1 MKLRLVAKSRISTFI
16 KVIIVLHS
24 NIHPLYEPLS
34 LSVDALVFTSDIA
47 PVNLFTPLAQ
57 QPWAIWLDSGDSEHI
72 DVCFDILVWQPEAT
86 LCTYGNK
93 THICYNNSSAADKVS
108 STRVLKST
116 VASAA
121 DPLALLEK
129 IQAQL
134 IAPIKASEDNLP
146 FLGGAVGYFSY
157 DLGRRF
163 EKLPTQAEQDIT
175 LPEMAVGIYSQ
186 AIIFDHKSGQ
196 YFLVCPPEK
205 RLTLEKYIQ
214 SLVSEQIKDEQP
226 SFILTSSWQSNMD
239 KASYTEKFERVQ
251 QYLLSGDCYQINLAQ
266 RFNASYQG
274 DEFQAYC
281 ALRTENKA
289 PFSAFMRLDKA
300 SILSL
305 SPERFLQSKHNKVQ
319 SKPIKGTMPR
329 STDKKQDVANAE
341 ILANSTKDRAE
352 NLMIVDLLRND
363 LSKVCT
369 PNSVVVPELFA
380 IESFPAVHHLVS
392 TVEGKLAAQYSV
404 NDLLRGA
411 FPGGSITGAPKIR
424 AMEIIEQL
432 EPHRRSVYCGSI
444 GYISSC
450 GTMDTSITIRTLIAV
465 KNSAVN
471 TSIVTESKV
480 KKIAQNNAMIDNQ
493 QALNNVINTNQIYCW
508 AGGGLVADSTAESE
522 FQETFDKVNRILPVL
537 AKLGQ

>member
-16 KVIIVLHS
+16 KVIIVLHP

-34 LSVDALVFTSDIA
+34 LSVEALVFTSDIA
-47 PVNLFTPLAQ
+47 PVDLFTPLAQ
-57 QPWAIWLDSGDSEHI
+57 QAWAIWLDSGDSEHI
-72 DVCFDILVWQPEAT
+72 DACFDILVWQPEAT

-93 THICYNNSSAADKVS
+93 TQIQYTKS
-108 STRVLKST
+108 STTDKAVNYAHDSEE
-116 VASAA
+116 

-329 STDKKQDVANAE
+329 SADKKQDVANAE

-471 TSIVTESKV
+471 TSTVTESKV
-480 KKIAQNNAMIDNQ
+480 KKIAQNNATIDNQ
-493 QALNNVINTNQIYCW
+493 QTLNNVINTNQIYCW